1 MAKFEDSMNIL
12 MGLEFNSPSNALEV
26 NDTENGYTYMG
37 IYQGANPSW
46 KGWDTIRQV
55 TADND
60 GKSMRDISK
69 RLYKD
74 SSLTEKVYD
83 FYFDTFWKPYRLN
96 EIEEQHKADEI
107 FVFGV
112 NAGMKK
118 AIKLVQELV
127 GCDVDG
133 IIGSKT
139 IQAINQ
145 SEFSFFDQGFDD
157 EEIEYYKSLVQA
169 NPKKSIFI
177 DGWINRAKAV

>member
-12 MGLEFNSPSNALEV
+12 MGLEFSSASNALEV
-26 NDTENGYTYMG
+26 NPTEEGYTYMG
-37 IYQGANPSW
+37 IYQTANPSW
-46 KGWDTIRQV
+46 SGWDIV
-55 TADND
+55 EKAVADKDNRPL
-60 GKSMRDISK
+60 RDISK
-69 RLYKD
+69 ALYKN
-74 SSLTEKVYD
+74 SALTENVYD
-83 FYFDTFWKPYRLN
+83 FYFNTFWKPYRLN

-118 AIKLVQELV
+118 SVKLVQGLV

-133 IIGSKT
+133 VIGSQT
-139 IQAINQ
+139 IHAINK

-157 EEIEYYKSLVQA
+157 KEIEYYKSLVQA